1 MVSGN
6 EKSIDDVL
14 ASLSDAG
21 SYLELTALLSKWQLD
36 IRKVRNVAAGD
47 SDANPFFNELETII
61 SRLTEDVE
69 LKSEL
74 FNNIQLKSEDD
85 EVSNPKPSSSMGQ
98 AMEEEVSQDKTEM
111 PKSELNQGTSVET
124 DKEQNNI

>member
-36 IRKVRNVAAGD
+36 IRKVRNVAAGG
-47 SDANPFFNELETII
+47 SDAKPFLNELETII

-74 FNNIQLKSEDD
+74 FNNIQLKSEDE
-85 EVSNPKPSSSMGQ
+85 EVSNPNPSGSMGQ
-98 AMEEEVSQDKTEM
+98 AMEGEVSQDKTEL
-111 PKSELNQGTSVET
+111 PKSELSQSTSVEK
-124 DKEQNNI
+124 DKGQNNI